1 MRTKTLVIVT
11 AFAVLGMGLQGCAVV
26 ALVGAAAMVGHI
38 DSQERKAFAEVNL
51 EREKVGLE
59 PLTWDEYHKP
69 KKAQKESAPEP
80 DPEQDPLAGDKP

>member
-1 MRTKTLVIVT
+1 MKTKTLVIVT
-11 AFAVLGMGLQGCAVV
+11 SFAVLGMGLQGCAVV

-51 EREKVGLE
+51 EREKSGLE

-69 KKAQKESAPEP
+69 KKTKHKPTPEP
-80 DPEQDPLAGDKP
+80 AQDADTPGDEP